1 LVLERGAWSLKKAGR
16 LRLLI
21 VAGLLSLSLIAVG
34 CAEPQTAGGSEGD
47 GGGGQNLS
55 GTIEVDGSSTVF
67 PITEAMAEE
76 FGGQNP
82 NVRVTVGVSG
92 TGGGFER
99 FCAGETAV
107 QDASRPIDP
116 EEREICEQ
124 NGIEFI
130 ELPVAYD
137 GLSVVVNPNNDWADS
152 ITVEELK
159 KIWEPAAEG
168 KIERW
173 NQVRPSWPDRP
184 LVLAGAGTDSGTYDY
199 FTEAIVG
206 EEGASRGDYQASE
219 DDNVLVQAVAQDEN
233 ALGFFGLSYYEE
245 NRDKLKLLGIDDG
258 EGPPIKPSQET
269 VQNLTY
275 QPLSRPLFIYVSKKA
290 AEDRPEVAAFV
301 DFYVNPENLR
311 PINEEVGYV
320 PLPDDVEEEVV
331 KEWEDRTT
339 GTKFP
344 EGAAVGVKIDEVLEE
359 SK

>member
-1 LVLERGAWSLKKAGR
+1 M
-16 LRLLI
+16 
-21 VAGLLSLSLIAVG
+21 AGLLLVLSLVMAG
-34 CAEPQTAGGSEGD
+34 CAEPQTAGQGD
-47 GGGGQNLS
+47 GGGNNLS

-82 NVRVTVGVSG
+82 EVRVTVGVSG

-99 FCAGETAV
+99 FCAGETAI

-130 ELPVAYD
+130 ELPIAYD
-137 GLSVVVNPNNDWADS
+137 GLSVVVNPDNDWADS

-245 NRDKLKLLGIDDG
+245 NSDKLKLLGVDDG
-258 EGPPIKPSQET
+258 EGPAVEPSQET
-269 VQNLTY
+269 VQDLTY

-290 AEDRPEVAAFV
+290 AEDSPEVAAFV

-311 PINEEVGYV
+311 PIDEEVGYV
-320 PLPDDVEEEVV
+320 PLPDEVEEEVV

>member
-34 CAEPQTAGGSEGD
+34 CAEPQTAGGSE

-311 PINEEVGYV
+311 PIDEEVGYV

-344 EGAAVGVKIDEVLEE
+344 EGAVVGVKIDEVLEE